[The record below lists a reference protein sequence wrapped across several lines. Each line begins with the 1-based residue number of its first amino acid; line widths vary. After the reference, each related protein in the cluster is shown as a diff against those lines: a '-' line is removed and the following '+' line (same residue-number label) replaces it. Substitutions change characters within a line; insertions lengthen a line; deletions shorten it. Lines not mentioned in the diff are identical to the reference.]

1 MGNQDWQYVTLAE
14 LFFFGAKEV
23 TAFHLYKMYLNL
35 SLSIDHYI
43 HNRRPRGRGGRGRG
57 GRQGRC

>member
-1 MGNQDWQYVTLAE
+1 MTWGIRTGKYVTRAE
-14 LFFFGAKEV
+14 LFFFGAKEI

-35 SLSIDHYI
+35 DHYI

-57 GRQGRC
+57 GRKGR